1 MGKHRGN
8 NNSIKE
14 FSMSYNF
21 DDLPDR
27 KSTESIKWHYFDQD
41 VLPMWVA
48 DMDFVSP
55 EPVVRALRERIE
67 HGVFGYPCDMPE
79 LIQVV
84 VDRMAYLYG
93 WQVLP
98 EQVVL
103 IPGIVTG
110 FNLVAHA
117 MATAGE
123 GVLIQTPV
131 YPPFLSAPPS
141 AGLLRQEM
149 ELTRGPDGCYN
160 IDYDAFEAA
169 ITDQT
174 RLFILCN
181 PHNPVGRVFRA
192 DELERMAEICL
203 RHNILIC
210 SDEIHCDLIFSGQR
224 HVPIASLQPEIAQNS
239 LTLIAPSKTF
249 NIAGLS
255 CSAAIIPNSRLREKL
270 QNARHG
276 LVGGVNLLGQVAGL
290 AAYRDGQPWLDELLV
305 YLEANRDFLFNFVTN
320 ELPGIQMAKPE
331 GTYLAWLDCR
341 QAGITGS
348 SPCEFFIKN
357 ARVAMND
364 GASFGRGGEGFVRL
378 NFGCPRSMLAEA
390 LQRMKKALPR

>member
-1 MGKHRGN
+1 
-8 NNSIKE
+8 
-14 FSMSYNF
+14 MSYNF

-27 KSTESIKWHYFDQD
+27 RSTESIKWHYFDED

-55 EPVVRALRERIE
+55 KPVVRALHQRVE

-79 LIQVV
+79 LIQVI
-84 VDRMAYLYG
+84 VDRMAERYG

-103 IPGIVTG
+103 IPGVVTG
-110 FNLVAHA
+110 FNLVERAIA
-117 MATAGE
+117 APGE

-131 YPPFLSAPPS
+131 YPPFLSAPTS

-149 ELTRGPDGCYN
+149 ELTRGQDGRYS
-160 IDYDAFEAA
+160 IDYDAFETA

-181 PHNPVGRVFRA
+181 PHNPIGRVFRP
-192 DELERMAEICL
+192 DELEHMAEICL
-203 RHNILIC
+203 RHQVVIC
-210 SDEIHCDLIFSGQR
+210 SDEIHSDLIFSGQR
-224 HVPIASLQPEIAQNS
+224 HVPIAALQPEIAQNS

-255 CSAAIIPNSRLREKL
+255 CSAAIIQNPRLREKL
-270 QNARHG
+270 QSVRHG
-276 LVGGVNLLGQVAGL
+276 LVGSVNLLGQIAGL

-305 YLEANRDFLFNFVTN
+305 YLEANRDFLFDFVNN
-320 ELPGIQMAKPE
+320 ELPGISMAKPE
-331 GTYLAWLDCR
+331 GTYLGWLDCR
-341 QAGITGS
+341 QANITGN
-348 SPCEFFIKN
+348 PCEFFIKQ

-364 GASFGRGGEGFVRL
+364 GVTFGRGGAGFLRL
-378 NFGCPRSMLAEA
+378 NFGCPRSMLGEA
-390 LQRMKKALPR
+390 LERMKKALANRN

>member
-1 MGKHRGN
+1 
-8 NNSIKE
+8 
-14 FSMSYNF
+14 MSYNF

-27 KSTESIKWHYFDQD
+27 KSTESIKWHYFDED

-55 EPVVRALRERIE
+55 EPVVRALRERVE
-67 HGVFGYPCDMPE
+67 HGVFGYPADMTE
-79 LIQVV
+79 LTLVIVA
-84 VDRMAYLYG
+84 RMADRYG

-103 IPGIVTG
+103 VPGVVTG
-110 FNLVAHA
+110 FNLIARA
-117 MATAGE
+117 IAAPGE

-131 YPPFLSAPPS
+131 YPPFLSAPHS

-149 ELTRGPDGCYN
+149 ELTYCPDGSYS

-181 PHNPVGRVFRA
+181 PHNPVGRVFRR
-192 DELERMAEICL
+192 DELERIAEICL
-203 RHNILIC
+203 RHKVVIC
-210 SDEIHCDLIFSGQR
+210 SDEIHCDLTYSGYQ
-224 HVPIASLQPEIAQNS
+224 HIPIASLQPEIAQNT

-249 NIAGLS
+249 NIAGLA
-255 CSAAIIPNSRLREKL
+255 CSAAIVPNPLLRSKL
-270 QNARHG
+270 QSVRNG
-276 LVGGVNLLGQVAGL
+276 LVGSVNLLGQIAGL
-290 AAYRDGQPWLDELLV
+290 AAYRDGQPWLDELLA
-305 YLEANRDFLFNFVTN
+305 YLEANRDFLFDFVKN
-320 ELPGIQMAKPE
+320 ELPGIHMSKPE

-341 QAGITGS
+341 EARISDGIT
-348 SPCEFFIKN
+348 PCEFFIKN

-364 GASFGRGGEGFVRL
+364 GAAFGQGGQGFARL

-390 LQRMKKALPR
+390 LERMKKALSN

>member
-1 MGKHRGN
+1 
-8 NNSIKE
+8 
-14 FSMSYNF
+14 MSYNF
-21 DDLPDR
+21 DDLAER
-27 KSTESIKWHYFDQD
+27 RSTESIKWHYFDED

-55 EPVVRALRERIE
+55 EPVVRALCERVE
-67 HGVFGYPCDMPE
+67 HGIFGYPVDMPE
-79 LIQVV
+79 LIQVI
-84 VDRMAYLYG
+84 VDRMADQYG

-98 EQVVL
+98 EEIVL
-103 IPGIVTG
+103 IPGVVTG
-110 FNLVAHA
+110 FNLIARA
-117 MATAGE
+117 IAAPGE

-131 YPPFLSAPPS
+131 YPPFLSAPQG

-149 ELTRGPDGCYN
+149 ELTRSPDGRYS

-181 PHNPVGRVFRA
+181 PHNPVGRVFQS
-192 DELERMAEICL
+192 DELERIAEICL
-203 RHNILIC
+203 RHKVVIC
-210 SDEIHCDLIFSGQR
+210 SDEIHCDLIYSGYQ

-249 NIAGLS
+249 NIAGLA
-255 CSAAIIPNSRLREKL
+255 CSAAIVQNPLLRNKL
-270 QNARHG
+270 QGVRNG
-276 LVGGVNLLGQVAGL
+276 LVGSVNLLGQIAGL
-290 AAYRDGQPWLDELLV
+290 AAYRDGQPWLDELLA
-305 YLEANRDFLFNFVTN
+305 YLEANRDFLFDFVKN

-341 QAGITGS
+341 QAGISG

-364 GASFGRGGEGFVRL
+364 GAAFGQGGQGFLRL

-390 LQRMKKALPR
+390 LERMKKALSN

>member
-1 MGKHRGN
+1 
-8 NNSIKE
+8 
-14 FSMSYNF
+14 MSYNF

-27 KSTESIKWHYFDQD
+27 KSTESVKWHYFDED

-55 EPVVRALRERIE
+55 EPVVRALRERVE

-79 LIQVV
+79 LIQVI
-84 VDRMAYLYG
+84 VDRMADHYD
-93 WQVLP
+93 WKVAP
-98 EQVVL
+98 DEVVL

-110 FNLVAHA
+110 FNLVARA
-117 MATAGE
+117 MAATGE

-149 ELTRGPDGCYN
+149 ELTRAQDGSYS
-160 IDYDAFEAA
+160 IDYNAFEAA

-181 PHNPVGRVFRA
+181 PHNPIGRVFHR
-192 DELERMAEICL
+192 DELEKMAEICL
-203 RHNILIC
+203 RHRVLIC
-210 SDEIHCDLIFSGQR
+210 SDEIHCDLLFSGNT
-224 HVPIASLQPEIAQNS
+224 HIPIASLQPEIAQNS

-249 NIAGLS
+249 NIAGLA
-255 CSAAIIPNSRLREKL
+255 CSAAIIPNPVLRKKL

-290 AAYRDGQPWLDELLV
+290 AAYRHGQPWLDELLV
-305 YLEANRDFLFNFVTN
+305 YLEANRDFLYDFVKN
-320 ELPGIQMAKPE
+320 ELPTIHMTKPE

-341 QAGITGS
+341 QTGITGN
-348 SPCEFFIKN
+348 PCEFFIKN

-364 GASFGRGGEGFVRL
+364 GATFGKGGEGFLRL
-378 NFGCPRSMLAEA
+378 NFGCPRPMLAEA
-390 LQRMKKALPR
+390 LERMKKALIH

>member
-1 MGKHRGN
+1 
-8 NNSIKE
+8 
-14 FSMSYNF
+14 MSYNF
-21 DDLPDR
+21 DHLPDR
-27 KSTESIKWHYFDQD
+27 KSTESIKWHYFDED

-48 DMDFVSP
+48 DMDFISP
-55 EPVVRALRERIE
+55 EPVIRALRKRVE
-67 HGVFGYPCDMPE
+67 HGVFGYPADMPE
-79 LIQVV
+79 FIQVI
-84 VDRMAYLYG
+84 VDRMVDRYG
-93 WQVLP
+93 WHILP
-98 EQVVL
+98 EEVCL
-103 IPGIVTG
+103 IPGVVTG
-110 FNLVAHA
+110 FNLVARA
-117 MATAGE
+117 IADPGD

-149 ELTRGPDGCYN
+149 ELTQNADGSYS

-169 ITDQT
+169 ITEQT

-181 PHNPVGRVFRA
+181 PHNPIGRVFRP

-203 RHNILIC
+203 RHGVVIC
-210 SDEIHCDLIFSGQR
+210 SDEIHCDLIYSGYQ

-249 NIAGLS
+249 NIAGLA
-255 CSAAIIPNSRLREKL
+255 CSAAIIQNPILRKKL
-270 QNARHG
+270 QSARHG
-276 LVGGVNLLGQVAGL
+276 LVGSVNVLGQIAGL

-305 YLEANRDFLFNFVTN
+305 YLEANRDFLFDFVKN

-341 QAGITGS
+341 QSGITGI

-364 GASFGRGGEGFVRL
+364 GESFGQGGQGFLRL

-390 LQRMKKALPR
+390 LERMKKALSN